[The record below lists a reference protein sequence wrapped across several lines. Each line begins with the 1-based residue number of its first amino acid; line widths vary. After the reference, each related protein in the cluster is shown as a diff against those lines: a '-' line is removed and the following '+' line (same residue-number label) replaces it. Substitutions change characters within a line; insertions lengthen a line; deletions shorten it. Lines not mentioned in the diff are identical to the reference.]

1 MGFFIFYIIKHQF
14 NKSYERIYA
23 MSKIK
28 EYYDKIQDQ
37 MLDDDC
43 DVNYTLVETNFD
55 EYSIPDEKE
64 DQPN

>member
-1 MGFFIFYIIKHQF
+1 
-14 NKSYERIYA
+14 